1 MPEAQ
6 PLFPL
11 KGRSL
16 LAQPTGLQI
25 SDAMTQTA
33 YRLHGSEVATI
44 DYVRDFHGETGPGD
58 AQPRTLVT
66 VTYADG
72 QREELRFGPSEPMI
86 LE

>member
-1 MPEAQ
+1 MN
-6 PLFPL
+6 
-11 KGRSL
+11 GRSVV
-16 LAQPTGLQI
+16 AQRVGCHARDLEVVDGSRPGQR
-25 SDAMTQTA
+25 A

-44 DYVRDFHGETGPGD
+44 DYVRDLHGDTGPGD